1 MAEVRGRRARSV
13 SRRSRCPSTKV
24 VANGKSGSQWRR
36 SGVEGRG
43 RCPGEVGVEPKSVS
57 RRRRCRGEVGVRAK
71 SVYRRRRRAG
81 EVGGKGKPVSGGT
94 TGQGDR
100 GHARKTYTRGSL

>member
-43 RCPGEVGVEPKSVS
+43 RCPGEVGVEAKSVS
-57 RRRRCRGEVGVRAK
+57 RRSRCRGEEGGRVKKESRRRRWPGEDGDKAK
-71 SVYRRRRRAG
+71 SVSRLSRRAC
-81 EVGGKGKPVSGGT
+81 
-94 TGQGDR
+94 
-100 GHARKTYTRGSL
+100 